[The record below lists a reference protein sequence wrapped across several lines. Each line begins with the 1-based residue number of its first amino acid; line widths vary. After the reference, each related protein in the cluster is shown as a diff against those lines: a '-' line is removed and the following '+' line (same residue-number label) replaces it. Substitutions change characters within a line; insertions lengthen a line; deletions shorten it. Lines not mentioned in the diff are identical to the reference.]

1 MIANLDANIG
11 KLLKHLDTL
20 GISENTFVMFT
31 SDNGPENGAGS
42 AGNFKGEKRLL
53 TEGGI
58 RVPAIVR
65 WKNKIKAGTVSDKFI
80 MSTDV
85 FPTLVSVAKARL
97 PLHIRIDG
105 VSFLP
110 VLLSRCRLL

>member
-1 MIANLDANIG
+1 MIANMDENIG
-11 KLLKHLDTL
+11 KLMRHLDTL
-20 GISENTFVMFT
+20 GISENTLVMFT

-42 AGNFKGEKRLL
+42 PGNFKGGKRLL

-65 WKNKIKAGTVSDKFI
+65 WKNKIKAGTTSDKFI
-80 MSTDV
+80 MGTDV
-85 FPTLVSVAKARL
+85 FPTLCSLAGVRL

-110 VLLSRCRLL
+110 VLLSK